1 MSALAYLVP
10 PVTGLFA
17 YLKGRSARMRL
28 HGLQSVGLG
37 VLWPAALYVG
47 SWISP
52 SATRL
57 AFAVCALL
65 WIALI
70 VSTAVGFD
78 AVLPG
83 TKPALTRAAATPPS
97 QSP

>member
-17 YLKGRSARMRL
+17 YLKGRSPRMRL
-28 HGLQSVGLG
+28 HGLQSVCLG
-37 VLWPAALYVG
+37 VLWPAALYAG

-52 SATRL
+52 SGTRI

-65 WIALI
+65 WIGLI
-70 VSTAVGFD
+70 VATALGFD
-78 AVLPG
+78 AMLPG

-97 QSP
+97 QRT

>member
-10 PVTGLFA
+10 PVTGLIA

-52 SATRL
+52 LATRI
-57 AFAVCALL
+57 AFGFCALL

-78 AVLPG
+78 VVLPG
-83 TKPALTRAAATPPS
+83 TKRSLIRAAATPPS